1 MFAGLCQNY
10 SWSRGV
16 SLRLIEELLLVM
28 VVLIVDFGISNGGEN
43 GLETCAKVVVL
54 TARLSAS
61 GLTGEEGQGRD
72 NGKL

>member
-1 MFAGLCQNY
+1 
-10 SWSRGV
+10 
-16 SLRLIEELLLVM
+16 M
-28 VVLIVDFGISNGGEN
+28 VVLIVDFGISNGGDN

-61 GLTGEEGQGRD
+61 DLTGEEGQGRD

>member
-1 MFAGLCQNY
+1 
-10 SWSRGV
+10 
-16 SLRLIEELLLVM
+16 M
-28 VVLIVDFGISNGGEN
+28 VVLIVDFGISNGGDN

-61 GLTGEEGQGRD
+61 DLTGEEGQGRE